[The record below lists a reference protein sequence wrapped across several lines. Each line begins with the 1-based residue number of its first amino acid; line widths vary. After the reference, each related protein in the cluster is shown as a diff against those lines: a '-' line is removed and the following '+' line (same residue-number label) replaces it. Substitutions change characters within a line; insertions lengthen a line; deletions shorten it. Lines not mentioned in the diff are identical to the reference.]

1 MSGQVQY
8 PGPYALVSRIERV
21 SDVLRRAGG
30 YTSDANP
37 AGAYVK
43 RYKTDMERAQAE
55 ETARRLQKNVKEKD
69 SVKAQLVLQD
79 IRRDYDQIPLD
90 MVSIMKNPGSV
101 EDLVLRAKDE
111 LFIPKFDGQVKISG
125 AVLMATQVPFKK
137 RNSLRNYISDAGGY
151 AADAWRR
158 KTYVVYA
165 NGQASTTKHFL
176 FMKFYPEVL
185 PGSEL
190 IVPKRAEKKSLSTG
204 EIIGI
209 SSAMASLAGVV
220 IAILRL

>member
-1 MSGQVQY
+1 
-8 PGPYALVSRIERV
+8 
-21 SDVLRRAGG
+21 
-30 YTSDANP
+30 
-37 AGAYVK
+37 
-43 RYKTDMERAQAE
+43 MERMQSE
-55 ETARRLQKNVKEKD
+55 ETARKLQKNVKDKD
-69 SVKAQLVLQD
+69 SAKTQLVLQD
-79 IRRDYDQIPLD
+79 IKRDYDQIPLD
-90 MVSIMKNPGSV
+90 MNAIMKNPGSV

-111 LFIPKFDGQVKISG
+111 LYIPKFDGQVKISG

-137 RNSLRNYISDAGGY
+137 RNSVRDYISDAGGY

-158 KTYVVYA
+158 KTYIVYA
-165 NGQASTTKHFL
+165 NGRAAITKHFL
-176 FMKFYPEVL
+176 FVKFYPKVL

-209 SSAMASLAGVV
+209 SSALASLAGVV